1 MNRTRL
7 LCVIA
12 TVFWA
17 AGAYGRQAT
26 PPPVELSE
34 ALRAHLKNDRFAI
47 VTSVRGLPLGVRNSW
62 QMLFGSTTLD
72 IAEPGE
78 NFGINDLNGDSR
90 LPPRRMVV
98 AGCST
103 DHCLVYYE
111 RGGADHTWRV
121 LLFHWRPD
129 TTRIEWGGLAPR
141 GLTSIDEVRKAVLGG
156 EIKEPA
162 TRW

>member
-1 MNRTRL
+1 MNRTAP

-12 TVFWA
+12 LVFLS

-34 ALRAHLKNDRFAI
+34 AQRAHLKNDRFAI

-62 QMLFGSTTLD
+62 QALFGSSTLD
-72 IAEPGE
+72 IAEPKDE
-78 NFGINDLNGDSR
+78 FRVSDVNGNR
-90 LPPRRMVV
+90 ALPPRRMAV

-111 RGGADHTWRV
+111 RGGVDHTWRII
-121 LLFHWRPD
+121 LFHWTPAE
-129 TTRIEWGGLAPR
+129 TRIEWGGLAPR
-141 GLTSIDEVRKAVLGG
+141 GLTSVDEVRKIVLSGQL
-156 EIKEPA
+156 KNPA
-162 TRW
+162 TIW